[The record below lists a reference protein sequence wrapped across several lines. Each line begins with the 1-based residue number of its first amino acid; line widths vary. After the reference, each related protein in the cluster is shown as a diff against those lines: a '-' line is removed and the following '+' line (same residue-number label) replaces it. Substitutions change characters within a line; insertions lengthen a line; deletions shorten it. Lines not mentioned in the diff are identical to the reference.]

1 MTSFLLTYNQQLFTG
16 RVLVMQLY
24 KDRLEAGNRL
34 AEILIKSNIKD
45 ALVLGIPRGGV
56 VVAAGVAKKLGFPL
70 DIIIPR
76 KVGAPFNPEV
86 AVGAVTQDGAVFLN
100 HMVMDVYN
108 ISREDIS
115 GLVNDQVAEIKRRM
129 IKYRGRDDYPYNKGK
144 TILLVDDG
152 IATGFT
158 VKAAIASIKNIFA
171 PKKLILAVPVAPPDM
186 VKTLAEE
193 VDELVCPLVPDNFY
207 AVGQF
212 YHNFEQTG
220 DEEVKE
226 LLKINQKNMRR
237 YGTKKDALEV
247 SLHI

>member
-1 MTSFLLTYNQQLFTG
+1 ML
-16 RVLVMQLY
+16 LY
-24 KDRLEAGNRL
+24 KDRHEAGNKL
-34 AEILIKSNIKD
+34 AGGLVKLNIQD

-56 VVAAGVAKKLGFPL
+56 VVAAGVAKKLRFPL

-86 AVGAVTQDGAVFLN
+86 AVGAVTQDGKVFLN

-108 ISREDIS
+108 ISREEIS
-115 GLVNDQVAEIKRRM
+115 GLVDEQVEEIKRRM
-129 IKYRGRDDYPYNKGK
+129 IKYRGSDDYPYHKGK

-158 VKAAIASIKNIFA
+158 VKAAIASIKNIFT
-171 PKKLILAVPVAPPDM
+171 PKRFILAVPVAPREM

-193 VDELVCPLVPDNFY
+193 VDEIICPLVPDNFY

-212 YHNFEQTG
+212 YENFEQTG
-220 DEEVKE
+220 DEEVQE
-226 LLKINQKNMRR
+226 LLENNQKNMRR
-237 YGTKKDALEV
+237 YEKEKDALEI
-247 SLHI
+247 SQPF

>member
-1 MTSFLLTYNQQLFTG
+1 
-16 RVLVMQLY
+16 MQLY
-24 KDRLEAGNRL
+24 KDRREAGKRL
-34 AEILIKSNIKD
+34 VEELVKYNVQD

-56 VVAAGVAKKLGFPL
+56 VVAAGVAEKLGFPL

-108 ISREDIS
+108 ISREEIS
-115 GLVNDQVAEIKRRM
+115 GLVNEQVDEIKRRM
-129 IKYRGRDDYPYNKGK
+129 IKYRGSDDYPYHKGK

-158 VKAAIASIKNIFA
+158 VKAAIASIKNIFS
-171 PKKLILAVPVAPPDM
+171 PKKIILAVPVAPPDM

-193 VDELVCPLVPDNFY
+193 VDEILCPLVPDNFY

-212 YHNFEQTG
+212 YDHFEQTG

-226 LLKINQKNMRR
+226 LLASNRKNMRR
-237 YGTKKDALEV
+237 YETERDAMEMTQP
-247 SLHI
+247 I

>member
-1 MTSFLLTYNQQLFTG
+1 ME
-16 RVLVMQLY
+16 LY
-24 KDRLEAGNRL
+24 KDRRAAGNRL
-34 AEILIKSNIKD
+34 AEELVKYNIQD

-56 VVAAGVAKKLGFPL
+56 VVAARVAKKLGFPL

-108 ISREDIS
+108 ISRKEIDT
-115 GLVNDQVAEIKRRM
+115 LVNEQVEEIKRRM
-129 IKYRGRDDYPYNKGK
+129 IKYRGRDDYPYHKGK

-158 VKAAIASIKNIFA
+158 VKAAIASIKNIFV
-171 PKKLILAVPVAPPDM
+171 PKKIILAVPVAPPDI
-186 VKTLAEE
+186 VKSLAEE
-193 VDELVCPLVPDNFY
+193 VDEIICPHVPDNFY

-212 YHNFEQTG
+212 YDYFEQTG

-226 LLKINQKNMRR
+226 LLESNQKSIRR
-237 YGTKKDALEV
+237 HETENDTLEV
-247 SLHI
+247 SQPF